1 MTTTQTS
8 SIRSITYS
16 KFAFW
21 AALFIGAV
29 LRFYCVIFTNGTSDM
44 EDWEDHATQV
54 RNRGL
59 IGYYHAN
66 EYANHPPFMS
76 EAGALI
82 LRTSTATHIPF
93 QILFRTAFA
102 RFDGA
107 NAYLL
112 FLLLPENRWRLFA
125 TACYWLSPAAVLISS
140 YHGNTDTAV
149 AFFLLLSIWLATK
162 KQTPASGAAFG
173 AGLWI
178 KLPGILSLPA
188 LLTFFRSWR
197 LRGLFVSTAAGA
209 ALLTYLPAFILDYK
223 IVWTN
228 VFGYRGLILQTAS
241 GVPLW
246 GPSVLFFSTVAPI
259 QSWPDKYLRAAL
271 FILEQSWYMAIA
283 AMFILSWLRR
293 HRNSSAEVC
302 ATIAMAYV
310 ALLGFSD
317 YWAFQYFAWSLP
329 FWFFLPWR
337 FSIPAISLTSAYL
350 YSLHWFFC
358 GSGLLLGKWDF
369 LGHPNL
375 PMGILLLRD
384 ATVLFFFISAFA
396 FLILAAQPWQA
407 LKTIAIDEKQ

>member
-8 SIRSITYS
+8 SIRSIPYS
-16 KFAFW
+16 KFVFW

-29 LRFYCVIFTNGTSDM
+29 LRFYCVIFSSGTSDM

-54 RNRGL
+54 RDRGL

-82 LRTSTATHIPF
+82 LRTSAVLHIPF
-93 QILFRTAFA
+93 RILFRALFA
-102 RFDGA
+102 LVDAG
-107 NAYLL
+107 NAWLL
-112 FLLLPENRWRLFA
+112 FVLLPRNRSRFVP
-125 TACYWLSPAAVLISS
+125 TACYWLCPAAIIISS

-149 AFFLLLSIWLATK
+149 AFFLLLSIWLAAK
-162 KQTPASGAAFG
+162 KQTAGSGAAFA

-188 LLTFFRSWR
+188 LLTSFRSWR
-197 LRGLFVSTAAGA
+197 PRGLFLLTAAGA
-209 ALLTYLPAFILDYK
+209 ALLTYLPAFLLDYK

-246 GPSVLFFSTVAPI
+246 GPSVLLFSTVAPI
-259 QSWPDKYLRAAL
+259 QSWPDKYLRPAL
-271 FILEQSWYMAIA
+271 FILEQSWYVAIV
-283 AMFILSWLRR
+283 AMFVLTWLRR

-302 ATIAMAYV
+302 ATIAMVYV
-310 ALLGFSD
+310 VLLGFSD

-329 FWFFLPWR
+329 FWFFLPRR
-337 FSIPAISLTSAYL
+337 FSIPAVSLTSAYL
-350 YSLHWFFC
+350 YSLHWFFT
-358 GSGLLLGKWDF
+358 GNGWLLGKWDF
-369 LGHPNL
+369 LGHPTL
-375 PMGILLLRD
+375 PLIVLTLRD
-384 ATVLFFFISAFA
+384 LTVLFFFVSACL
-396 FLILAAQPWQA
+396 FLIFAARRQPTTA
-407 LKTIAIDEKQ
+407 AAVG

>member
-29 LRFYCVIFTNGTSDM
+29 LRFYCLIFTNGTSDM

-54 RNRGL
+54 RDRGL

-82 LRTSTATHIPF
+82 LRTSAAIHIPF
-93 QILFRTAFA
+93 RILFRALFA
-102 RFDGA
+102 LVDAG
-107 NAYLL
+107 NAWLL
-112 FLLLPENRWRLFA
+112 FVLLPRNRSRFVA
-125 TACYWLSPAAVLISS
+125 TACYWLCPAAIIISS

-149 AFFLLLSIWLATK
+149 AFFLLLSIWLAAK
-162 KQTPASGAAFG
+162 KQTAASGAAFG

-178 KLPGILSLPA
+178 KLPGVLSLPA

-197 LRGLFVSTAAGA
+197 PRGLFLLAAAGA

-246 GPSVLFFSTVAPI
+246 GPSVLLFSTVAPI

-271 FILEQSWYMAIA
+271 FILEQSWSIAIV
-283 AMFILSWLRR
+283 AMFVLSWLRR
-293 HRNSSAEVC
+293 HCNSPTEVC

-329 FWFFLPWR
+329 FWFFLPRR
-337 FSIPAISLTSAYL
+337 FSIPAVSLTSAYV
-350 YSLHWFFC
+350 YSLHWLFT
-358 GSGLLLGKWDF
+358 GNGWLLGKWDF

-375 PMGILLLRD
+375 PLIVLTLRD
-384 ATVLFFFISAFA
+384 VTVLFFFVSACL
-396 FLILAAQPWQA
+396 FLICAARRQPTTVEA
-407 LKTIAIDEKQ
+407 VG